1 MNSKIE
7 LNFVKSTG
15 KLAPNRWWIGGS
27 DKAQEG
33 KFRWCYP
40 KSADLLEST
49 LPFPFAKGEPG
60 ENQEAEDCLEMINRN
75 DVMALND
82 RACEAS
88 ANFICEVRNLKM
100 NSEPL
105 F

>member
-1 MNSKIE
+1 M
-7 LNFVKSTG
+7 
-15 KLAPNRWWIGGS
+15 
-27 DKAQEG
+27 
-33 KFRWCYP
+33 
-40 KSADLLEST
+40 EST

-88 ANFICEVRNLKM
+88 ANFICEVRNIKM

-105 F
+105 FYNYLHPQSTFYKSAASESCEFSKCKIKVL